1 MIRLLIADDE
11 KLEREALAEM
21 VARRFEHEVVLEL
34 AENGRKAADTAVL
47 WGADLIL
54 MDIEMPGMS
63 GLDAARAVLAQ
74 RPGCRVIFVTAYSL
88 FQYAHEA
95 VHLGA
100 CDYLLKPVDPDELE
114 ASIRR
119 AMRQV
124 EAERRLEELA
134 TAKTLPEP
142 QDAGAAPAEDAA
154 DEDSPAAMVMA
165 QVRRYLEDNY
175 MFDLSLDSVGEI
187 LHISP
192 AYLSAQFKKYQKMNF
207 LDCLT
212 ELRINAAKKL
222 LADPLRSTAE
232 VASMV
237 GYDDSS
243 YFARA
248 FKKRTGMTPTQYRR
262 QAGKGAGVPGR
273 LTEGK
278 L

>member
-11 KLEREALAEM
+11 KLEREALAEL
-21 VARRFEHEVVLEL
+21 VQRRFEREVVLEV

-74 RPGCRVIFVTAYSL
+74 RPSCRVIFVTAYSL

-114 ASIRR
+114 ASVRR
-119 AMRQV
+119 AMRQI
-124 EAERRLEELA
+124 ETERKLEELA
-134 TAKTLPEP
+134 AAQP
-142 QDAGAAPAEDAA
+142 QQEQTETEEEAEDAPEEGENSQTA
-154 DEDSPAAMVMA
+154 LVMA
-165 QVRRYLEDNY
+165 HVRRYLEDNY

-212 ELRINAAKKL
+212 ELRINAAKEL
-222 LADPLRSTAE
+222 LADPFRSSAE

-237 GYDDSS
+237 GYEDAS

-248 FKKRTGMTPTQYRR
+248 FKKRTGMIPTQYRR
-262 QAGKGAGVPGR
+262 QAGQKAKADPEAG
-273 LTEGK
+273 L
-278 L
+278 

>member
-11 KLEREALAEM
+11 KLEREALAEL
-21 VARRFEHEVVLEL
+21 VQRRFEREVVLEM

-74 RPGCRVIFVTAYSL
+74 RPSCRVIFVTAYSL

-114 ASIRR
+114 ASVRR
-119 AMRQV
+119 AMRQI
-124 EAERRLEELA
+124 ETERKLEELA
-134 TAKTLPEP
+134 AAQPE
-142 QDAGAAPAEDAA
+142 QTETEEEAEDAPEEGENSQTA
-154 DEDSPAAMVMA
+154 LVMA
-165 QVRRYLEDNY
+165 HVRRYLEDNY

-212 ELRINAAKKL
+212 ELRINAAKEL
-222 LADPLRSTAE
+222 LADPFRSSAE

-237 GYDDSS
+237 GYKDAS

-262 QAGKGAGVPGR
+262 QAGQKAKADPEAG
-273 LTEGK
+273 L
-278 L
+278 

>member
-11 KLEREALAEM
+11 KLEREALAEL
-21 VARRFEHEVVLEL
+21 VQRRFEREVVLEV

-74 RPGCRVIFVTAYSL
+74 RPSCRVIFVTAYSL

-114 ASIRR
+114 ASVRR
-119 AMRQV
+119 AMRQI
-124 EAERRLEELA
+124 ETERKLEELSA
-134 TAKTLPEP
+134 AQPQPE
-142 QDAGAAPAEDAA
+142 QTETEEEAEDAPEEGENSQTA
-154 DEDSPAAMVMA
+154 LVMA
-165 QVRRYLEDNY
+165 HVRRYLEDNY

-212 ELRINAAKKL
+212 ELRINAAKEL
-222 LADPLRSTAE
+222 LADPFRSSAE

-237 GYDDSS
+237 GYEDAS

-262 QAGKGAGVPGR
+262 QASQKAKADPEAG
-273 LTEGK
+273 L
-278 L
+278 

>member
-11 KLEREALAEM
+11 KLEREALAELFQ
-21 VARRFEHEVVLEL
+21 RRFEREVVLEV

-74 RPGCRVIFVTAYSL
+74 RPSCRVIFVTAYSL

-114 ASIRR
+114 ASVRR
-119 AMRQV
+119 AMRQIQT
-124 EAERRLEELA
+124 ERKLEELA
-134 TAKTLPEP
+134 AARPQPE
-142 QDAGAAPAEDAA
+142 QTDTEEEAEDAPEESENSQTA
-154 DEDSPAAMVMA
+154 LVMA
-165 QVRRYLEDNY
+165 HVRRYLEDNY

-212 ELRINAAKKL
+212 ELRINAAKEL
-222 LADPLRSTAE
+222 LADPFRSSAE

-237 GYDDSS
+237 GYEDAS

-262 QAGKGAGVPGR
+262 QAGRKAKADPEAG
-273 LTEGK
+273 L
-278 L
+278 